1 MTSSARVVLLAGP
14 SGSGKSTL
22 AARAG
27 VPVLRLDDFYREGD
41 DPLLPRD
48 ATGRVDWDLPAAWHA
63 ADALDAIVRLASTG
77 KIHAPHYELGA
88 DRRIGGYDLDLA
100 GSPVFVAEGLFADR
114 IVEGCRAAGVLAEAV
129 VLAPSGGRTFARR
142 LVRDVAESRK
152 ATHVLV
158 RRGLRLW
165 REHAAV
171 VRRCES
177 AGMRRHTSAEVLGL
191 LEALSR
197 PVRA

>member
-1 MTSSARVVLLAGP
+1 MTPSARVVLLAGP

-22 AARAG
+22 AAQAG

-48 ATGRVDWDLPAAWHA
+48 ATGQVDWDLPAAWHA
-63 ADALDAIVRLASTG
+63 EDAVDAIIRLASTG

-88 DRRIGGYDLDLA
+88 DRRVGGYDLVLD

-114 IVEGCRAAGVLAEAV
+114 IVEGCREAGVLADAV
-129 VLAPSGGRTFARR
+129 VLAPGGGRTFARR

-152 ATHVLV
+152 PTHVLV

-165 REHAAV
+165 REHSAV
-171 VRRCES
+171 VRRCEL
-177 AGMRRHTSAEVLGL
+177 AGMRRRTSAEVLGL
-191 LEALSR
+191 LEELSR
-197 PVRA
+197 PVKA

>member
-1 MTSSARVVLLAGP
+1 MLLAGP

-41 DPLLPRD
+41 DPLLPRA

-63 ADALDAIVRLASTG
+63 ADAVDAVVRLATTG

-100 GSPVFVAEGLFADR
+100 GCPVFVAEGLFADR
-114 IVEGCRAAGVLAEAV
+114 IVDGCHAAGVLAEAV
-129 VLAPSGGRTFARR
+129 VLAPGGGRTFTRR

-171 VRRCES
+171 VRRCEQ
-177 AGMRRHTSAEVLGL
+177 AGMRRRTSAEVLGL
-191 LEALSR
+191 LEELSR
-197 PVRA
+197 PVKA